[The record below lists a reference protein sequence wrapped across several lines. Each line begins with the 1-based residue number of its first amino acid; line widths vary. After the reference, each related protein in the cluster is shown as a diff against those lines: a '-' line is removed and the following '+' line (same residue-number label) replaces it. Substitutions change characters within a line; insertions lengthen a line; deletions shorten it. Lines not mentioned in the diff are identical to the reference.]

1 MSVALRE
8 DGRSQDIFGVLLA
21 AAENRE
27 PVALVTVIE
36 VQGASPAR
44 GGFKLLV
51 RRDGS
56 CAGNPGGGALEE
68 RVFGRILFPT
78 GFSAY
83 ANAVFASLPDL
94 KSVGLQQVVLLHA
107 IRGIEARLS
116 DAIN

>member
-1 MSVALRE
+1 M
-8 DGRSQDIFGVLLA
+8 SQDVLGALLTA
-21 AAENRE
+21 VENRE

-44 GGFKLLV
+44 VGFKLLV
-51 RRDGS
+51 RSDGS
-56 CAGNPGGGALEE
+56 CAGNLGGGALEE
-68 RVFGRILFPT
+68 RMSSRILFPT
-78 GFSAY
+78 DSSAY
-83 ANAVFASLPDL
+83 SNAVFASLPDL